1 MKALLWVVLAAVV
14 AFSILNLPACV
25 VNSPTITQP
34 PAPTPTP
41 ITGTIVI
48 QDVATGTCPIN
59 VWLDNVGPVTLSGGT
74 VKTFTNVVSGNHTLA
89 FTLTASTNC
98 GSGSAPCT
106 FYNTSGAPG
115 TTGETC
121 NPFLA
126 SGTVETVAI
135 TDNGCNQLSINCP
148 N

>member
-1 MKALLWVVLAAVV
+1 MKPLLWVVLAGSV

-25 VNSPTITQP
+25 VNSPSITQP

-41 ITGTIVI
+41 ITGTVVV

-59 VWLDNVGPVTLSGGT
+59 VWLDNVGPVTLSAGA
-74 VKTFTNVVSGNHTLA
+74 VKTYTNVVAGNHTLA

-98 GSGSAPCT
+98 GSGSMPCT

-115 TTGETC
+115 TTGETSV
-121 NPFLA
+121 FYLT
-126 SGTVETVAI
+126 SGQFATTTI
-135 TDNGCNQLSINCP
+135 SDNGCNQLNVTAP
-148 N
+148 

>member
-1 MKALLWVVLAAVV
+1 MKALLWVVLAGVV

-25 VNSPTITQP
+25 VNAPSITQP

-41 ITGTIVI
+41 ITGTVVV

-74 VKTFTNVVSGNHTLA
+74 IKTYANVVSGWHTLA

-106 FYNTSGAPG
+106 FSSTTGATG
-115 TTGETC
+115 TTGATC
-121 NPFLA
+121 LFNLTSGQFATA
-126 SGTVETVAI
+126 SI

-148 N
+148 I